1 VPVFLLLFVLTGASE
16 WGRRSCQSYYYC
28 FTLPE
33 GEITAEAGLC
43 GRTSTLTFNPSA
55 EHHGTNLTCK
65 VRFKWAVIT
74 KETVTLNVTYSG
86 QYTCTVKHL
95 NKTMKENVN
104 VTVICK
110 YVVGHCVFIQY
121 SNSAV
126 VSSYWIT
133 KAEFYFLYFYE
144 LLDFNCTGIYCI
156 CSSFYCKLG
165 FWTNRGL

>member
-1 VPVFLLLFVLTGASE
+1 MSFCFVDVKELRIAGNLSVK
-16 WGRRSCQSYYYC
+16 
-28 FTLPE
+28 E
-33 GEITAEAGLC
+33 GETLNLSCTVEDFPSPLLIMWTKCSDRNIQNGTEINLQNNTLTDLQNSMATLSITNMTAED
-43 GRTSTLTFNPSA
+43 
-55 EHHGTNLTCK
+55 
-65 VRFKWAVIT
+65 
-74 KETVTLNVTYSG
+74 SG